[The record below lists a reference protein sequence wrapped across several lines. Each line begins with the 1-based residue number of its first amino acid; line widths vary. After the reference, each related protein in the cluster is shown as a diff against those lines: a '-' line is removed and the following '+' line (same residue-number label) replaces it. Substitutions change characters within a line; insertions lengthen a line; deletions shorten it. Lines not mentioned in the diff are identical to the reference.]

1 MDPFKFRGT
10 ATMERADA
18 RRTFPG
24 SPHRRGNVGSS
35 RRRAAMTNRA
45 ATDDDFLV
53 IFDSPDGRYSV
64 MVEADARVAYAYLL
78 EDGKIIG
85 DVWLYNVAPTPSST
99 NWKDRNQ
106 MPFLNPTPFAAAQD
120 AYDVRDGVECRW
132 TDRRVEI
139 LRGAEPVAVLV
150 PGAKP
155 GWSKQAQ
162 EDGPLAKTL
171 STAP

>member
-1 MDPFKFRGT
+1 
-10 ATMERADA
+10 
-18 RRTFPG
+18 
-24 SPHRRGNVGSS
+24 
-35 RRRAAMTNRA
+35 MTNRA

>member
-1 MDPFKFRGT
+1 
-10 ATMERADA
+10 
-18 RRTFPG
+18 
-24 SPHRRGNVGSS
+24 
-35 RRRAAMTNRA
+35 MTDRA

-53 IFDSPDGRYSV
+53 VFDSPDGGYSV
-64 MVEADARVAYAYLL
+64 TVEADARVAYAYLL

-99 NWKDRNQ
+99 NWKDRDQ
-106 MPFLNPTPFAAAQD
+106 MPFLNPAPLAGAQD
-120 AYDVRDGVECRW
+120 AYAIRNGLECRW
-132 TDRRVEI
+132 TGRKVEI
-139 LRGAEPVAVLV
+139 LCGGELVAVLV

-171 STAP
+171 SSAP